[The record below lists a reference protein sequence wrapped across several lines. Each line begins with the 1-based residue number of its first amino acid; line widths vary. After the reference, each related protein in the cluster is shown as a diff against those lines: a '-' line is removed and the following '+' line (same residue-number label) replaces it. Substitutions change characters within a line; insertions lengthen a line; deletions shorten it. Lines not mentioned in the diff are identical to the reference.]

1 MKQNQCKLIKMLS
14 ASLIFFCFFSG
25 IFAQNEAEC
34 EKAVQAL
41 AEACNEKSVTNL
53 LPYLAEDFS
62 IAGQSGNRAKAILQ
76 QLLAGVGTVIS
87 YEKTESLME
96 DGKLIL
102 KYSIEYSQV
111 GKKESVFIFNKDNLI
126 VEAELMKIKVKTL
139 SSEER
144 TIEYNTNKITSIPFI
159 FAGNLPLVDVLLEGE
174 SRLFLLDSGAPFSIL
189 NSKYIEGLN
198 TGTKKLGSFQ
208 DVSGNVSSPNMDI
221 TNVKELEFAGSKIKN
236 QKIVVL
242 DMTRLEQSL
251 KTNGIYGLIGYDM
264 LKEYD
269 VFLDYQKKRLTLIR
283 PDSYDSFIKA
293 NTLKVDS
300 KIPCKMAGHIPAIE
314 VSIGNKIYKLGLDT
328 GAEFNL
334 LDSFYFNELEPSLT
348 NKEKTELSGAG
359 GIKQEIYQAELKTMK
374 IGGKTY
380 KNVKTVFSDI
390 SHLRKKPDSYDGLL
404 GYPFFSAQPTLIS
417 YKRGEI
423 ILFK

>member
-1 MKQNQCKLIKMLS
+1 MGEEMKQNQCKLIKMLS

-34 EKAVQAL
+34 EKAVQAV
-41 AEACNEKSVTNL
+41 AEACNEKSVTNV

-87 YEKTESLME
+87 YEKTESFME

-198 TGTKKLGSFQ
+198 TGTKLCRSEERRVGKECRSRW
-208 DVSGNVSSPNMDI
+208 SP
-221 TNVKELEFAGSKIKN
+221 
-236 QKIVVL
+236 
-242 DMTRLEQSL
+242 
-251 KTNGIYGLIGYDM
+251 Y
-264 LKEYD
+264 
-269 VFLDYQKKRLTLIR
+269 
-283 PDSYDSFIKA
+283 
-293 NTLKVDS
+293 
-300 KIPCKMAGHIPAIE
+300 H
-314 VSIGNKIYKLGLDT
+314 
-328 GAEFNL
+328 
-334 LDSFYFNELEPSLT
+334 
-348 NKEKTELSGAG
+348 
-359 GIKQEIYQAELKTMK
+359 
-374 IGGKTY
+374 
-380 KNVKTVFSDI
+380 
-390 SHLRKKPDSYDGLL
+390 
-404 GYPFFSAQPTLIS
+404 
-417 YKRGEI
+417 
-423 ILFK
+423 